1 MSLYANDNADSET
14 KQEIGGH
21 EDIYIRTVVGVRR
34 RTNRRKNLLS
44 LIFHFHLFVNY
55 LRAMLHC
62 VYDAAWASHAEDTGT
77 LTVSTQS
84 YTEYARSRVAHV

>member
-1 MSLYANDNADSET
+1 MNFFANDNDSET
-14 KQEIGGH
+14 KQEIGGR
-21 EDIYIRTVVGVRR
+21 EDIYIRTGVGVRR

-44 LIFHFHLFVNY
+44 LIFHFHLFVNN

-77 LTVSTQS
+77 LTASTQL